1 MQVDDKVNAP
11 HPVNWMSGETAP
23 AVVVRIKPAERLRG
37 SGPGPDAV
45 IPALAQV
52 RYEDG
57 SVSGPLALEA
67 LTPIGTD
74 EAS

>member
-1 MQVDDKVNAP
+1 MQVGDKVNAP
-11 HPVNWMSGETAP
+11 HPLNWMGGETAP
-23 AVVVRIKPAERLRG
+23 AEVVRITPAERLRG
-37 SGPGPDAV
+37 VGPGPDAV
-45 IPALAQV
+45 VPALAQV

-57 SVSGPLALEA
+57 SLSGPLALDA